1 MKRWKLGLRVAA
13 AILACTLLS
22 GCGMLKTKDSE
33 KDSEEEIVI
42 RMPDIELPEIVPESE
57 PEENTEEEERQK
69 WEDHYTHYIQPGGF
83 NNYSIDMWEK
93 VSGMELNMRMKFSF
107 EDNNYK
113 SEIIMLDKKKQEK
126 GSTILY
132 YVDGMSYVET
142 LIDGKRISLYRS
154 DELDL
159 EQNES
164 VVMENSLGIDE
175 EAAKDADYYGS
186 EEIDGVIY
194 DILHTK
200 NLVTRASN
208 ANSYMDVYYYINRE
222 TQYLEKA
229 VGKIVITVMEM
240 EFTRNDNNEGVTA
253 PKGGNSAKKLSEEDF
268 NLAYGMSYLK
278 TAFYSM
284 GYDYRQLGL
293 NY

>member
-83 NNYSIDMWEK
+83 NNYSIEMWEK
-93 VSGMELNMRMKFSF
+93 VGGMELNMRMKFSF

-200 NLVTRASN
+200 NLVTSTSN

-229 VGKIVITVMEM
+229 VGK
-240 EFTRNDNNEGVTA
+240 
-253 PKGGNSAKKLSEEDF
+253 S
-268 NLAYGMSYLK
+268 
-278 TAFYSM
+278 
-284 GYDYRQLGL
+284 
-293 NY
+293 